1 MGPKCQSNPAPAP
14 RQPLPARTVNG
25 SERKLKISCKS
36 MGEESPRNVSLH
48 DCHCRGGAWR
58 RSGLRGQGEGRDQ
71 DGEAA
76 PSGLLSLTLTS
87 GPSLDPLVATSLC
100 FQNPSISSPHHLE
113 LPPPSPP
120 WGPCFCLCNSDRV
133 PCFAQN
139 APPSL
144 PAEFP
149 PRPEK
154 NPTSS
159 RAGSHRPSAT
169 SSPGPTRRPHST
181 SATLS
186 PLLLPKRPARCRP
199 RAFASAVSPARNTF
213 SAHLLQGPRCAQ
225 FKHHLL
231 GGLPEH
237 PGYSR
242 SPPTRTSLLVT
253 LFYILHISIQ
263 NHPIYVSLTACP
275 TPTPAK
281 T

>member
-139 APPSL
+139 APP
-144 PAEFP
+144 PFP
-149 PRPEK
+149 QSSHLAQRRIPRPHVPGATGPLRPLPPVPLAVLTPRRSRSAPCCYLNAQHDAAPGPSHLRSPLPGILSPHTFSK
-154 NPTSS
+154 APGALSLNITSS
-159 RAGSHRPSAT
+159 EASLSTLATVDRPPPGPRY
-169 SSPGPTRRPHST
+169 SSPCFISCI
-181 SATLS
+181 SASKITLYMF
-186 PLLLPKRPARCRP
+186 P
-199 RAFASAVSPARNTF
+199 
-213 SAHLLQGPRCAQ
+213 
-225 FKHHLL
+225 
-231 GGLPEH
+231 
-237 PGYSR
+237 
-242 SPPTRTSLLVT
+242 
-253 LFYILHISIQ
+253 
-263 NHPIYVSLTACP
+263 
-275 TPTPAK
+275 
-281 T
+281 

>member
-113 LPPPSPP
+113 LLPPSPP

-139 APPSL
+139 APPPS
-144 PAEFP
+144 
-149 PRPEK
+149 RRV
-154 NPTSS
+154 PTSP
-159 RAGSHRPSAT
+159 REESHVLTCREPQALCDLFPRSHSPSSLHVGHAQ
-169 SSPGPTRRPHST
+169 
-181 SATLS
+181 
-186 PLLLPKRPARCRP
+186 PL
-199 RAFASAVSPARNTF
+199 AVT
-213 SAHLLQGPRCAQ
+213 
-225 FKHHLL
+225 
-231 GGLPEH
+231 
-237 PGYSR
+237 
-242 SPPTRTSLLVT
+242 
-253 LFYILHISIQ
+253 
-263 NHPIYVSLTACP
+263 
-275 TPTPAK
+275 
-281 T
+281 